1 MHYWPGKLAACPNA
15 LSCREQDIP
24 QGAEDDQLK
33 ACELYLILLQAI
45 VKQVYRAYKVISS

>member
-24 QGAEDDQLK
+24 QVAEDDQLK